1 MSRTAKEVAE
11 ALSRIGRD
19 NQPIFG
25 LYEDP
30 KPIVPRNPIENYIQ
44 LPYVRSAD
52 VYDAIKY
59 LLQHRP
65 RRDRITKVVN
75 LKLDLRV
82 PNGKDIPVEE
92 FLEIL
97 FEILSNRLP
106 EGVEVCLE
114 TISGEDYT

>member
-1 MSRTAKEVAE
+1 MSLSKAEDITRILQSEASKEAAKRGDA
-11 ALSRIGRD
+11 
-19 NQPIFG
+19 F
-25 LYEDP
+25 
-30 KPIVPRNPIENYIQ
+30 IVPRNPVENYIQ
-44 LPYVRSAD
+44 RPYVRSAD
-52 VYDAIKY
+52 IYDAIKY

-65 RRDRITKVVN
+65 RRDHITKVVN